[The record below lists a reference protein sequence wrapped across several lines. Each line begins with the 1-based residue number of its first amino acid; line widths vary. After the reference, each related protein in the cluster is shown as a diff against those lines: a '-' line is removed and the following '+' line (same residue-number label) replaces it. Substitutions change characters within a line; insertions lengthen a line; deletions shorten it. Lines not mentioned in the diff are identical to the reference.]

1 MNIVGVLSK
10 YSKFIAA
17 AIGAI
22 TMAINY
28 GILPHQSQSCV
39 AIIISI
45 LTALGVAGVPN
56 SPSTASET
64 KAQLSDH
71 ETRLASVEAQLP
83 AIPDMSKAVSAG
95 VVSAL
100 RALGHT
106 SDTPPPRTQLKAEA
120 VPDAPDPTKA
130 TPADILASVEPTV
143 QT

>member
-1 MNIVGVLSK
+1 MNIATILSK

-28 GILPHQSQSCV
+28 GIIPHQSQSYV

-56 SPSTASET
+56 NQSTITSLHARVSNI
-64 KAQLSDH
+64 
-71 ETRLASVEAQLP
+71 EAQLP
-83 AIPDMSKAVSAG
+83 TIPDMSSAVTTG
-95 VVSAL
+95 VVSAM

-106 SDTPPPRTQLKAEA
+106 SDAPPQRTQLKEQA

-130 TPADILASVEPTV
+130 TPADILASVEPTAAGS
-143 QT
+143 